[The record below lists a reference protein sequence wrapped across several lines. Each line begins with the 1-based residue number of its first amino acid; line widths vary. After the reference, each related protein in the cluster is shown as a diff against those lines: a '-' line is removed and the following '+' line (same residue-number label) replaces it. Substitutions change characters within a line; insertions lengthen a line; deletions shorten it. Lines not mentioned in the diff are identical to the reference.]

1 MTLNNHIMKL
11 KNLIA
16 AALSLM
22 GTALYAQVT
31 IGENTYATDTLMR
44 RQVGPGMITTIVR
57 IPDYPLNVYI
67 TETDLNN
74 PYNRV
79 ETTLGYNTLGRTE
92 TLVNAANRNRTATKR
107 PIVGCNGNFWCVSAE
122 YPPREFELGTPY
134 CSVVRNDS
142 IYVNAE
148 TNADN
153 WSYGPT
159 HTGGTAIAQD
169 KTLYLGIIIP
179 SATITSD
186 KLPNPVTFST
196 VNRRC
201 LMDAITLWTPA
212 YSRTREFEDNWVTYT
227 EKGDAHADNYYLRL
241 KEGSRWA
248 INQDMTFVV
257 ENIVTDADRQTLGD
271 YDACFTAT
279 GTQKDLLAPL
289 NVGDEI
295 TVNYAMTYG
304 SDEDVRQQPKIEN
317 MIEGLAVVMKNGELT
332 YRNYDDSYN
341 TRTYSRTAY
350 GASADGKKL
359 TMMVIDMSTSKKYG
373 YSKGCSTEVMC
384 QVMKSLC
391 PDVNNIVAMDAGGSA
406 MMLVGGEIINT
417 TTEGTPRAIAC
428 GWLVEAVGEE
438 DNEVASIAFDDYRT
452 QIPIYST
459 YRPKMLGY
467 NQRGELVDTD
477 VQGFSLSCDEALGVA
492 EGNTFTAGGTPQQG
506 TLTATLNGMTA
517 TIPVTLLPAQPAI
530 KHKPVIVIDQR
541 EYPVEVTAT
550 VDNTTYTYDHTK
562 LGWDIDHPE
571 IASIEGGVLKGIKNG
586 IANITCQIGDFTDQ
600 DEVHVEI
607 SDKPYIH
614 QSLDGW
620 EYGGSGAK
628 NIVMDPETGIA
639 TFTMGTSR
647 TPYLNMEK
655 DVTFFGLPDSIG
667 VTFSCTLQVPSVQI
681 DVRNAAFTSM
691 NYQTLDVADSEDTDA
706 PHTVC
711 IDLGQLGGA
720 DHVTTYPISI
730 KDIQFNLKKGTNKDN
745 TLTIHRIFAH
755 YPVQQAQ
762 PVLGDVN
769 GDGEVGVADVTLLV
783 SLLMSQESNERSDVN
798 GDGETGVADVTALV
812 QILLQ

>member
-1 MTLNNHIMKL
+1 MRKRVFTTLYL
-11 KNLIA
+11 GVLGIA
-16 AALSLM
+16 SALATVNID
-22 GTALYAQVT
+22 GTEYAVDT
-31 IGENTYATDTLMR
+31 IIH
-44 RQVGPGMITTIVR
+44 RQIGPGITNTVAR

-67 TETDLNN
+67 LETDLTN
-74 PYNRV
+74 PHNRV
-79 ETTLGYNTLGRTE
+79 ETTLANNTVGKTE
-92 TLVNAANRNRTATKR
+92 LLTDAYQRNRTVNKR
-107 PIVGCNGNFWCVSAE
+107 PVAGCNANFWVVGGTGAPWNV
-122 YPPREFELGTPY
+122 YALGTPMGA
-134 CSVVRNDS
+134 VVRNDTT
-142 IYVNAE
+142 YVN
-148 TNADN
+148 TNTTADQ
-153 WSYGPT
+153 WDGGPSR
-159 HTGGTAIAQD
+159 TGATAITHNKTVYNGRFFWVGKVKANKLAQE
-169 KTLYLGIIIP
+169 LE
-179 SATITSD
+179 
-186 KLPNPVTFST
+186 FSN

-201 LMDAITLWTPA
+201 LANDLALWNPA
-212 YSRTREFEDNWVTYT
+212 YSRTREFEDNWIGYN
-227 EKGDAHADNYYLRL
+227 ERGENLSDNYYLTFA
-241 KEGSRWA
+241 EGEDWAVSR
-248 INQDMTFVV
+248 DMRFVIAKV
-257 ENIVTDADRQTLGD
+257 VKGADRQTLGD
-271 YDACFTAT
+271 YDACLTAT
-279 GTQKDLLAPL
+279 GTFKTAMEALDE
-289 NVGDEI
+289 GDEI
-295 TVNYAMTYG
+295 SIFSGWRINDPDRDNVFI
-304 SDEDVRQQPKIEN
+304 DVEN
-317 MIEGLAVVMKNGELT
+317 MVEGNAYIMHNGELT
-332 YRNYDDSYN
+332 NRNENETYN
-341 TRTYSRTAY
+341 SQVYSRTCY
-350 GASADGKKL
+350 GSSADGKKL
-359 TMMVIDMSTSKKYG
+359 YMLVIDKATSPLYG
-373 YSKGCSTEVMC
+373 SSAGCPTAVACQILKG
-384 QVMKSLC
+384 LC
-391 PDVNNIVAMDAGGSA
+391 PDVTEIVNYDAGGSA
-406 MMLVGGEIINT
+406 EMMVHGKIINT
-417 TTEGTPRAIAC
+417 TTEGTPRAVAS

-438 DNEVASIAFDDYRT
+438 DHEVASIAFADYQLRM
-452 QIPIYST
+452 PIYSSHV
-459 YRPKMLGY
+459 PLLWGY
-467 NQRGELVDTD
+467 NQRGEVVDTD
-477 VQGFSLSCDEALGVA
+477 VQGFSLSCDEALGST
-492 EGNTFTAGGTPQQG
+492 EGDTFTAGGTPQQG

-550 VDNTTYTYDHTK
+550 IGNNTYFYDPAHLQWT
-562 LGWDIDHPE
+562 IDHPE
-571 IASIEGGVLKGIKNG
+571 YASIEGGVLKGIKNG

-691 NYQTLDVADSEDTDA
+691 NYQTLNVADSEDTDA

>member
-1 MTLNNHIMKL
+1 
-11 KNLIA
+11 
-16 AALSLM
+16 
-22 GTALYAQVT
+22 
-31 IGENTYATDTLMR
+31 
-44 RQVGPGMITTIVR
+44 
-57 IPDYPLNVYI
+57 
-67 TETDLNN
+67 
-74 PYNRV
+74 
-79 ETTLGYNTLGRTE
+79 
-92 TLVNAANRNRTATKR
+92 
-107 PIVGCNGNFWCVSAE
+107 
-122 YPPREFELGTPY
+122 
-134 CSVVRNDS
+134 
-142 IYVNAE
+142 
-148 TNADN
+148 
-153 WSYGPT
+153 
-159 HTGGTAIAQD
+159 
-169 KTLYLGIIIP
+169 
-179 SATITSD
+179 
-186 KLPNPVTFST
+186 
-196 VNRRC
+196 
-201 LMDAITLWTPA
+201 
-212 YSRTREFEDNWVTYT
+212 
-227 EKGDAHADNYYLRL
+227 
-241 KEGSRWA
+241 
-248 INQDMTFVV
+248 
-257 ENIVTDADRQTLGD
+257 
-271 YDACFTAT
+271 
-279 GTQKDLLAPL
+279 
-289 NVGDEI
+289 
-295 TVNYAMTYG
+295 
-304 SDEDVRQQPKIEN
+304 
-317 MIEGLAVVMKNGELT
+317 
-332 YRNYDDSYN
+332 
-341 TRTYSRTAY
+341 
-350 GASADGKKL
+350 
-359 TMMVIDMSTSKKYG
+359 
-373 YSKGCSTEVMC
+373 
-384 QVMKSLC
+384 
-391 PDVNNIVAMDAGGSA
+391 
-406 MMLVGGEIINT
+406 
-417 TTEGTPRAIAC
+417 
-428 GWLVEAVGEE
+428 
-438 DNEVASIAFDDYRT
+438 
-452 QIPIYST
+452 
-459 YRPKMLGY
+459 
-467 NQRGELVDTD
+467 
-477 VQGFSLSCDEALGVA
+477 
-492 EGNTFTAGGTPQQG
+492 
-506 TLTATLNGMTA
+506 MTA

-550 VDNTTYTYDHTK
+550 IGNNTYFYDPAHLQWT
-562 LGWDIDHPE
+562 IDHPE
-571 IASIEGGVLKGIKNG
+571 YASIEGGVLKGIKNG

-691 NYQTLDVADSEDTDA
+691 NYQTLNVADSEDTDA